1 MGLPGRFCK
10 EALMKA
16 LLRIGQWAI
25 FRTFDGQQSQEETRF
40 ASRAVASASRNNS
53 ALDVM
58 PGESLQC
65 LA

>member
-1 MGLPGRFCK
+1 
-10 EALMKA
+10 MKA

-53 ALDVM
+53 APRRDARREPAM
-58 PGESLQC
+58 PRLRAPS
-65 LA
+65 